1 MGTVIAFPTE
11 RCARSAR
18 ESQNG
23 DPEQDNI
30 VVLPVIRV
38 ERHCEPLTTAPL
50 SSGPGRTPRR
60 PGSRS

>member
-18 ESQNG
+18 EG
-23 DPEQDNI
+23 HDDDPDQDNI

-38 ERHCEPLTTAPL
+38 ERHCEPLTTSPQ